1 MVEPVSQSPVVQP
14 FDTHNQLLRDRVHP
28 PDWINPI
35 AAERYDLVVIG
46 GGPAGLVVAAGVAGM
61 DLGLKIA
68 LVEKDLLGGD
78 CLNVGCVP
86 SKALINAANLATMVE
101 RIQQA
106 GMQTGEVAVDLTQVM
121 AQVRRVRADLSRH
134 DSADRFRRMGIDVF
148 FGEGQF
154 SNHRTLRVG
163 GQDLVFKK
171 AVVATGSRATIPAI
185 PGLAAAGYLTHAT
198 LFSLTQLPRRLA
210 VIGGGPIGCEL
221 GQACQRLGSQV
232 TLLQRGDRLLPRED
246 PEAVALLQQKLQ
258 GEGLQ
263 ILLEAALERV
273 DQTPAGKVLHYRQG
287 GEVRSRVVD
296 DILVAA
302 GRTPN
307 VDGLNLEAAGIAYH
321 PQDGLL
327 VNDFLQ
333 TSNPRIYGA
342 GDICQDWKFTHAA
355 DAAARLVIKNALFS
369 PWGLGRQRYSCLV
382 MPWVTYTDP
391 EIAHVGLYAQAAQAQ
406 GWRTNTITIP
416 LSAVDRA
423 VIQGDS
429 EGFVEILHPQG
440 QDRILG
446 ATIVAGRAGE
456 MINEITLA
464 MVSGQGLNTLARVIH
479 PYPTQAEAIKKA
491 ADSYR
496 RQRLTPASRRLLH
509 WINRFS

>member
-258 GEGLQ
+258 GEGF
-263 ILLEAALERV
+263 EAALERV